1 MAGNLLVAGHG
12 FEAGMK
18 ILVVDLDGARAASLA
33 ARVRAQDETLG
44 VTLVRADENLLDAV
58 QRAAPDLVI
67 VDMERPDRDGLDS
80 VRLLHGQEGL
90 PVVMF
95 VDDDDPA
102 FMEAAIAAGV
112 SSYHVHGAALP
123 EIKPI
128 LRAAMAFFRHTQGL
142 NARIAEAEGRIAA
155 RNTIEAAKR
164 LLRTRDGLSEPAA
177 HRLLQRRA
185 MDQQRKLAEIA
196 EALLCEA
203 GQDKAGRRDG

>member
-1 MAGNLLVAGHG
+1 
-12 FEAGMK
+12 MK
-18 ILVVDLDGARAASLA
+18 ILVADLDGARAASLA
-33 ARVRAQDETLG
+33 AELRAQDEALDIVLARG
-44 VTLVRADENLLDAV
+44 DENLLGAV
-58 QRAAPDLVI
+58 RRLTPDLVI
-67 VDMERPDRDGLDS
+67 LDMTRPHRDGLDS

-102 FMEAAIAAGV
+102 FMEAAIAAGA
-112 SSYHVHGAALP
+112 SSYHVRGAALP
-123 EIKPI
+123 EIRPI

-196 EALLCEA
+196 EALLREA
-203 GQDKAGRRDG
+203 GQDKAALRDG